1 MDGKAKTDIT
11 ILRLSSVRLTNIRE
25 KHEVLDEIINEYEDY
40 TEENKP
46 PYCDYKTTAIEE
58 KVNSPHLR
66 FRNWVNKVIKIIQS
80 YKSATFTEL
89 LLDLHAD
96 KKKKLLRENRRK
108 ERNMKQ
114 LNIPTEERNEQ
125 AISVLNQKFD
135 LMMNIIVQQQSAM
148 DQMRNEILMKINE
161 IHGKLF

>member
-1 MDGKAKTDIT
+1 
-11 ILRLSSVRLTNIRE
+11 
-25 KHEVLDEIINEYEDY
+25 
-40 TEENKP
+40 
-46 PYCDYKTTAIEE
+46 
-58 KVNSPHLR
+58 
-66 FRNWVNKVIKIIQS
+66 
-80 YKSATFTEL
+80 
-89 LLDLHAD
+89 
-96 KKKKLLRENRRK
+96 
-108 ERNMKQ
+108 MKQ